1 MEQGG
6 IDNLNCS
13 KYEEFFSCELVT
25 QLTQE
30 PAIYLIYE
38 TGRMPIPGPG
48 GEIVVAWDQECKN
61 IFRRKSLK
69 KNSDVGNQL

>member
-1 MEQGG
+1 MK
-6 IDNLNCS
+6 S
-13 KYEEFFSCELVT
+13 FSCELVT

-48 GEIVVAWDQECKN
+48 GEIVVALEYLHSQGIVHRD
-61 IFRRKSLK
+61 LK
-69 KNSDVGNQL
+69 PENVLVTRDGHIKVSG

>member
-1 MEQGG
+1 MGST
-6 IDNLNCS
+6 ISIARNMKS
-13 KYEEFFSCELVT
+13 FSCELVT